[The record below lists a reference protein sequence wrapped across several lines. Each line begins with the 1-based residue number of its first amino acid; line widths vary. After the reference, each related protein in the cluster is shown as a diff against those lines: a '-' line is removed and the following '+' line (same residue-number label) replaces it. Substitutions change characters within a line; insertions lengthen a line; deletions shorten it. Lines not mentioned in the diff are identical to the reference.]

1 MKLEDLL
8 TENISKW
15 RAMVTELGGQ
25 WVGVQQGFQDV
36 EPFVLF
42 IAPSSMSPIG
52 VPVSQMTLDNVKQK
66 MGIKTTPSVSKK
78 TQNVD
83 ATRLKTILANL
94 FASAC
99 ELDNV
104 VNDVREYVR
113 QLEEEIKNAE
123 K

>member
-1 MKLEDLL
+1 MKLDDLL
-8 TENISKW
+8 AENIDKW
-15 RAMVTELGGQ
+15 KAMVTELGGQ

-42 IAPSSMSPIG
+42 VAPSSMSPIG

-78 TQNVD
+78 THITNMQRLLEGIRD
-83 ATRLKTILANL
+83 AANQIIQM
-94 FASAC
+94 S
-99 ELDNV
+99 DQI
-104 VNDVREYVR
+104 D
-113 QLEEEIKNAE
+113 EEIKNAE

>member
-8 TENISKW
+8 AENIDKW
-15 RAMVTELGGQ
+15 KAMVTELGGQ

-42 IAPSSMSPIG
+42 VAPSSMSPIG

-66 MGIKTTPSVSKK
+66 MGLKSVSKK

-83 ATRLKTILANL
+83 AARLKTILANL

-104 VNDVREYVR
+104 ANDVREYVR
-113 QLEEEIKNAE
+113 QLEEELKNAE